1 MYFVMFIASR
11 IAIEEEIKE
20 TEINKIKLFWLR
32 FSIILDMATTAPFL
46 ALSIAYNVNMLK
58 IMLDVFIPLAKT
70 RNKLPLIFLNID
82 VPIEDASAELKPGRT
97 VVKKLEMKIEEKT
110 VIFSL
115 FVIFGYEIIWFGIF
129 VLLFKLVNNVLIPN
143 KPESIGKRTSLMPRE
158 NETIPSIP
166 ELKNS
171 RKARNLDFFSLI
183 IKITLADI
191 KI

>member
-1 MYFVMFIASR
+1 
-11 IAIEEEIKE
+11 
-20 TEINKIKLFWLR
+20 
-32 FSIILDMATTAPFL
+32 MATTAPFL

-58 IMLDVFIPLAKT
+58 IMLEVFIPLART
-70 RNKLPLIFLNID
+70 RNSFPFIFLNTE
-82 VPIEDASAELKPGRT
+82 VPIEEASAELKPGRT

-115 FVIFGYEIIWFGIF
+115 VVIFGYEIIWFGIF

-143 KPESIGKRTSLMPRE
+143 KPESIGKRTSLMFNE

-166 ELKNS
+166 EPKNS

-191 KI
+191 KM